1 MNTNSIQPNGIKQA
15 DSTPEGLIRPA
26 LVLFLLLTIVTGVL
40 YPLVVTGVAQTA
52 FPVAANGSLI
62 TKGDKVVGSQLIGQA
77 FSSPRYFWS
86 RLSATS
92 PMAYNAAASSGSN
105 LGPLNP
111 VLAKAVQD
119 RIDALRLADP
129 GNAALVPIDLVT
141 SSASGLD
148 PHISV
153 AAANFQAARVARER
167 NLPLATVQGLI
178 ARHTQGMWMQWL
190 GEARVN
196 VLELNLALDVAAP

>member
-1 MNTNSIQPNGIKQA
+1 MNTNNHTHTHA
-15 DSTPEGLIRPA
+15 TPEGLLRPA

-40 YPLVVTGVAQTA
+40 YPLIVTGVAQQA
-52 FPVAANGSLI
+52 FPAAANGSLI
-62 TKGDKVVGSQLIGQA
+62 TKGDKVIGSRLIGQA
-77 FSSPRYFWS
+77 FSNPRYFWS
-86 RLSATS
+86 RLSATA

-111 VLAKAVQD
+111 ALEQAVQE
-119 RIDALRLADP
+119 RIEALRAADP
-129 GNAALVPIDLVT
+129 DNSGLVPIDLVT

-153 AAANFQAARVARER
+153 AAANYQAGRVARER
-167 NLPLATVQGLI
+167 GLPIATVQDLI
-178 ARHTQGMWMQWL
+178 QQHSEGKWLQWL

-196 VLELNLALDVAAP
+196 VLQLNLALDAAAP